1 MSQNDR
7 NEHRHSR
14 ELVFLGT
21 SAVFQVP
28 IFFCDCEVCE
38 AARCHPEHR
47 RTRAV
52 AALMGQEI
60 TLIDAGPDLESQLE
74 RESIRQVD
82 RIFITHW
89 HYDHFGGL
97 GDLEFYVRL
106 HRTQALP
113 AVMTQET
120 WAQLKASFG
129 FMTDCLGV
137 ILVEPGQVVE
147 VGEVQLTALAVAHT
161 PGTLGFLIEHNG
173 EDVAYLPDT
182 GPLPADTKERLH
194 GIERLILDAT
204 FWGRN
209 WYPEQ
214 HLSFSE
220 AIAIG
225 QELEVQQLYL
235 THLAM
240 HYDTPVTNQELE
252 RTIETYG
259 QRVHL
264 AYDGLRLAL

>member
-1 MSQNDR
+1 M
-7 NEHRHSR
+7 

-21 SAVFQVP
+21 SAGCGVP
-28 IFFCDCEVCE
+28 SFYCECKACQE
-38 AARCHPEHR
+38 ALTDSRYR
-47 RTRAV
+47 RTRCVV
-52 AALMGQEI
+52 ALISQDNI
-60 TLIDAGPDLESQLE
+60 LIDAPPELGMQLSREGIADLSYFAL
-74 RESIRQVD
+74 
-82 RIFITHW
+82 THW

-97 GDLEFYVRL
+97 GDLELYVRL

-120 WAQLKASFG
+120 WAQLRASFG

-225 QELEVQQLYL
+225 QELEVKQLYL

-259 QRVHL
+259 QQVHL